1 MAYIPAHSADRRHQ
15 LCRPRLLV
23 GRHVGDQQRVRDRR
37 GGARR
42 LLSSFFWTYAFMQI
56 PGGWLAD
63 RYRPRLIIATATI
76 LWGAFQ
82 ALAALATGW
91 GALLLARLGLGVA
104 EGPVFPASGKLNAV
118 WLPARERGRG
128 AVLID
133 GGAQIFLERPSKF
146 PSHRDL
152 LFNPFFLPT
161 GGTFS
166 DLCVINV
173 LAD

>member
-76 LWGAFQ
+76 LLGAFQ
-82 ALAALATGW
+82 ALARWRPVGARCYWRGW
-91 GALLLARLGLGVA
+91 GSGWPKGRS
-104 EGPVFPASGKLNAV
+104 FPRAAN
-118 WLPARERGRG
+118 
-128 AVLID
+128 
-133 GGAQIFLERPSKF
+133 
-146 PSHRDL
+146 
-152 LFNPFFLPT
+152 
-161 GGTFS
+161 
-166 DLCVINV
+166 
-173 LAD
+173 